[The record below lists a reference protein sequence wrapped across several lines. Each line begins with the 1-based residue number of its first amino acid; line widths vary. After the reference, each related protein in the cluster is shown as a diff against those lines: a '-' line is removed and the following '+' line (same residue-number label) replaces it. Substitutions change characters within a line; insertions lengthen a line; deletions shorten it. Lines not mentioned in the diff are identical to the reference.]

1 MSTAALAIPAE
12 PGTRCEH
19 VFGSRVVGAD
29 AARCA
34 RRIDAGFLAETG
46 WDVAGLV
53 LRPPPNHAFVGRP
66 LCRAPGC
73 MTTAPRRDRL
83 CVACRRRLADR
94 GLDASQV
101 DQLPPAPPRGADF
114 GEVDVDA
121 HAACRVAA
129 CTRTCV
135 GSYCAAHQR
144 RWDKARAS
152 RPRLNERRWRLTEAP
167 ISHGGAVSFVGL
179 PPLVIAQVLYGL
191 QQRCRLKKVWTYES
205 NLRVF
210 CNELRASQAAHIAD
224 YANLDAHTNQLDFA
238 SMVRTLT
245 TYASRAAA
253 SPETEVGKDVWDLTV
268 VLGQTGTMDFTV
280 ISQRWLREIAKRW
293 AAEDL
298 PRRVLRPSHPHGPAG
313 HVRQHVKALARL
325 SEALRQRPD
334 RGEAP
339 AALGRADME
348 AFLHRLSYLESMGK
362 ISRHLRTRNCQ
373 FVGAV
378 LSRARITGLTRPGGP
393 AAGLAEDFLLHHDDY
408 PRRPQQAEP
417 HRDLPAEILQQ
428 ICTHLP
434 TIASAEMRTA
444 VELAI
449 DTGRRPEEICDLPY
463 DCLAHDEDG
472 SPVLIYNNLKA
483 DRLGRRLPIS
493 AATAAVITAAQQRV
507 RARYPDTSINTLKLL
522 PALLHNPDGSKT
534 IRGYNLAG
542 VHRGWINGLPELRT
556 AAGAEFDKQRV
567 FLYAYRHSYAQRH
580 ADAGV
585 PVDVLREL
593 MDHRNLDTTKQY
605 YRVGEARRREAVDRV
620 AAMQSD
626 RHGNRIWHDAKALL
640 DSEHARRAVG
650 EVAVPY
656 GTCAEPSNVKAGGGA
671 CPYRFRCVGCDH
683 FRTDISYLPDL
694 HAYLDGLLRTR
705 ERLRAAT
712 DVDAWAR
719 AEATPSNQE
728 ITRVRRIINR
738 ITSGLTDLAAADRA
752 LVDNAVAAVRRH
764 RATMLGMP
772 RTRVAVP
779 DPRSGATA

>member
-1 MSTAALAIPAE
+1 MSTTALAIPT
-12 PGTRCEH
+12 GGRLRCEH

-29 AARCA
+29 VARCA
-34 RRIDAGFLAETG
+34 RRIDTAFLSETG
-46 WDVAGLV
+46 WDATGLV
-53 LRPPPNHAFVGRP
+53 LRPPASHAFVGRP

-73 MTTAPRRDRL
+73 TTTAPMADRL

-94 GLDASQV
+94 GLDVSLV
-101 DQLPPAPPRGADF
+101 DQLPPSRPRGANF
-114 GEVDVDA
+114 GEVDVDDD
-121 HAACRVAA
+121 AACRVAA
-129 CTRTCV
+129 CTRTRV
-135 GSYCAAHQR
+135 GSYCATHQR
-144 RWDKARAS
+144 RWNEARS
-152 RPRLNERRWRLTEAP
+152 KRPRLNERYWRCTEAP
-167 ISHGGAVSFVGL
+167 VSHGGEVSFVGL
-179 PPLVIAQVLYGL
+179 APLVIAQVLYGL
-191 QQRCRLKKVWTYES
+191 QQRCRLKQVWTYES
-205 NLRVF
+205 DLRVF

-224 YANLDAHTNQLDFA
+224 YRNLDEHRQPDFV

-245 TYASRAAA
+245 TYASRATA

-268 VLGQTGTMDFTV
+268 LGRTGTMDFTV

-298 PRRVLRPSHPHGPAG
+298 PRRVLRPGRPAAAAG
-313 HVRQHVKALARL
+313 AVREYLATLARL

-334 RGEAP
+334 RGEVP

-348 AFLHRLSYLESMGK
+348 GFLHRLSYQESTGK
-362 ISRHLRTRNCQ
+362 ITRHMRTRTCQ
-373 FVGAV
+373 RVRAV
-378 LSRARITGLTRPGGP
+378 LNRARMMGLTRPGGP
-393 AAGLAEDFLLHHDDY
+393 AAGLAEDFVLHHDDY
-408 PRRPQQAEP
+408 PGRPEHGEP
-417 HRDLPAEILQQ
+417 NRDLPAEILQQ

-434 TIASAEMRTA
+434 TIASAEVHTA
-444 VELAI
+444 IELAI
-449 DTGRRPEEICDLPY
+449 DTGRRPEEICELPY
-463 DCLAHDEDG
+463 DCLGHDADS
-472 SPVLIYNNLKA
+472 SPVLIYDNLKA

-493 AATAAVITAAQQRV
+493 ATTAAVITGQQQRV
-507 RARYPDTSINTLKLL
+507 RARYPQTPIKMLKLL
-522 PALLHNPDGSKT
+522 PALLHNPDGT
-534 IRGYNLAG
+534 NAIRGYNLSG
-542 VHRGWINGLPELRT
+542 IHRVWIDGLPDLRT
-556 AAGAEFDKQRV
+556 ADGAEFDKQRI

-620 AAMQSD
+620 AAMQFD

-683 FRTDISYLPDL
+683 FRTDVSYLPDL
-694 HAYLDGLLRTR
+694 QAYLDDLLRTR

-719 AEATPSNQE
+719 AEATPSQQE
-728 ITRVRRIINR
+728 IARVRRLINR
-738 ITSGLTDLAAADRA
+738 ITSGLTDLDAADRA
-752 LVDNAVAAVRRH
+752 LVDNAVATVRRH

-779 DPRSGATA
+779 EPRSGATA